1 MDLVG
6 AWLRQ
11 LLRAGTAAAL
21 VPVAIVAALVV
32 VVIGAGG
39 LGGLGSLGQL
49 VSGPAVSPAERDAA
63 GAPAGGRDVA
73 PVSPALASESERRRA
88 PSAAAGTR
96 RAPVTPAEPGTP
108 GPTQPQGPSGAI
120 DPGQPP
126 TGRPGRTRDLP
137 EPGIPGPQQGAP
149 RPPTTKERAQVLGEK
164 LHETVGEVGTVV
176 QVIVDG
182 LAKTLGRIAPPPPAP
197 PPPP

>member
-21 VPVAIVAALVV
+21 VPVAMVAALAA

-63 GAPAGGRDVA
+63 GDRAGGRDVA
-73 PVSPALASESERRRA
+73 PVSPAVSSESARRREPA
-88 PSAAAGTR
+88 VAETR
-96 RAPVTPAEPGTP
+96 ARPAPVAPAQPVAPRPAPQTDR
-108 GPTQPQGPSGAI
+108 PTV
-120 DPGQPP
+120 DPGRGP
-126 TGRPGRTRDLP
+126 TGRALP
-137 EPGIPGPQQGAP
+137 PAIPDPPDTQRPAGPS

-182 LAKTLGRIAPPPPAP
+182 LAKTLGRIAPPPPP
-197 PPPP
+197 PPPSR

>member
-32 VVIGAGG
+32 VVVGAGG

-49 VSGPAVSPAERDAA
+49 VSGPEVSPAERDAG
-63 GAPAGGRDVA
+63 GAPAGARDVA

-96 RAPVTPAEPGTP
+96 RAPATPAGPGP
-108 GPTQPQGPSGAI
+108 PRPTQPQRPSGEI
-120 DPGQPP
+120 DPGPRA

-137 EPGIPGPQQGAP
+137 DPATPVPSQGAP
-149 RPPTTKERAQVLGEK
+149 RPPTTKERAQVLGAK

-182 LAKTLGRIAPPPPAP
+182 LAKTLGRIAPPPPP
-197 PPPP
+197 PPP

>member
-21 VPVAIVAALVV
+21 VPVAMVAALVV

-63 GAPAGGRDVA
+63 GAAAGGRDVA
-73 PVSPALASESERRRA
+73 PVSPAVTSESARRRE
-88 PSAAAGTR
+88 PSAAAAGSEPAPVAPAQPVAPRPGR
-96 RAPVTPAEPGTP
+96 RADRPAVDPGRRPTGRAVTPAIPDP
-108 GPTQPQGPSGAI
+108 PQ
-120 DPGQPP
+120 
-126 TGRPGRTRDLP
+126 
-137 EPGIPGPQQGAP
+137 P
-149 RPPTTKERAQVLGEK
+149 RPAGPPRRPTTKERAQVLGEK

-182 LAKTLGRIAPPPPAP
+182 LAKTLGRIAPPPPP
-197 PPPP
+197 PPS